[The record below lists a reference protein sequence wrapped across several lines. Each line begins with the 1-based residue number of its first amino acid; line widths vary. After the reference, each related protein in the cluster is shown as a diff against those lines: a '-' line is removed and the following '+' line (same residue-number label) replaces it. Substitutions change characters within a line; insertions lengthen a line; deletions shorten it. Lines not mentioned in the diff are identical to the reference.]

1 MQEVSAFILPLNKT
15 MRILLIGYGKM
26 GQTIERLAVA
36 KGHEIV
42 GALTVHDADKLA
54 SYTADQVDVAI
65 EFTSPDAAVGNILTC
80 FEKKIPVVVGTTGW
94 LEHLGQVKGKC
105 QELQGTLFY
114 ASNFSVGVNLFFHFN
129 EYIAN
134 KMRQYPEYAV
144 EVKEIHH
151 VHKLDKPSGT
161 ALTIADGILKNYPE
175 KQGWIND
182 TSSEPDLLG
191 IVSEREGEVVGTHIV
206 KYTSENDTFEL
217 HHVAHTREGFASGA
231 LLAAEWLPGRQGI
244 YGMTD
249 LLQL

>member
-1 MQEVSAFILPLNKT
+1 

-26 GQTIERLAVA
+26 GQTIERLALA

-42 GALTVHDADKLA
+42 GALTVHDADKL
-54 SYTADQVDVAI
+54 SGYTADQVDVAI
-65 EFTSPDAAVGNILTC
+65 EFTSPDAALGNILTC

-94 LEHLGQVKGKC
+94 LQHLPQVKEKC
-105 QELQGTLFY
+105 QELQGSLFY

-129 EYIAN
+129 EYVAQ
-134 KMRQYPEYAV
+134 KMQQYPEYHV
-144 EVKEIHH
+144 QVKEIHH

-161 ALTIADGILKNYPE
+161 ALSIADGILKHFPE

-182 TSSEPDLLG
+182 VSQESTLLG
-191 IVSEREGEVVGTHIV
+191 VVSEREGEVVGTHIV
-206 KYTSENDTFEL
+206 QYTSENDTFEL
-217 HHVAHTREGFASGA
+217 HHIAHSREGFASGA
-231 LLAAEWLPGRQGI
+231 LLAAEWLPSQQPGI

>member
-1 MQEVSAFILPLNKT
+1 

-42 GALTVHDADKLA
+42 GALTIHDADKLA
-54 SYTADQVDVAI
+54 DYTADQVDVAI
-65 EFTSPDAAVGNILTC
+65 EFTSPAAAVGNILTC

-94 LEHLGQVKGKC
+94 LEQLPLVKEKC
-105 QELQGTLFY
+105 QEQQGTLFY

-129 EYIAN
+129 EYVAQ
-134 KMRQYPEYAV
+134 KMQQYAEYDV
-144 EVKEIHH
+144 QVKEIHH

-161 ALTIADGILKNYPE
+161 ALSIADGILKHFPQ
-175 KQGWIND
+175 KQGWVNEI
-182 TSSEPDLLG
+182 SSEPELLG
-191 IVSEREGEVVGTHIV
+191 VVSEREGEVVGTHIV
-206 KYTSENDTFEL
+206 QYTSENDTFEL
-217 HHVAHTREGFASGA
+217 HHIAHSREGFASGA

>member
-1 MQEVSAFILPLNKT
+1 

-42 GALTVHDADKLA
+42 GALTIHDADKLA
-54 SYTADQVDVAI
+54 DFTSDQVDVAI
-65 EFTSPDAAVGNILTC
+65 EFTSPAAAVGNILTC

-94 LEHLGQVKGKC
+94 LEQLPLVKEKC
-105 QELQGTLFY
+105 QEQQGTLFY

-129 EYIAN
+129 EYVAQ
-134 KMRQYPEYAV
+134 KMQQYAEYEV
-144 EVKEIHH
+144 QVKEIHH

-161 ALTIADGILKNYPE
+161 ALSIADGILKHFPQ
-175 KQGWIND
+175 KQGWVND
-182 TSSEPDLLG
+182 VSPQQDLLG
-191 IVSEREGEVVGTHIV
+191 VVSEREGEVVGTHIV
-206 KYTSENDTFEL
+206 QYTSENDTFEL
-217 HHVAHTREGFASGA
+217 HHIAHSREGFASGA

>member
-1 MQEVSAFILPLNKT
+1 

-42 GALTVHDADKLA
+42 GALTVHDADKL
-54 SYTADQVDVAI
+54 SGYTADQVDVAI
-65 EFTSPDAAVGNILTC
+65 EFTSPDVALGNIITC

-94 LEHLGQVKGKC
+94 LQHLPQVKAKRH
-105 QELQGTLFY
+105 ELQGALFY

-129 EYIAN
+129 EYVAQ
-134 KMRQYPEYAV
+134 KMQQYPEYNV
-144 EVKEIHH
+144 QVKEIHH

-161 ALTIADGILKNYPE
+161 ALSIADGILKHFPE

-182 TSSEPDLLG
+182 VSQEPNLLG
-191 IVSEREGEVVGTHIV
+191 VVSEREGEVVGTHIV
-206 KYTSENDTFEL
+206 QYTSENDTFEL
-217 HHVAHTREGFASGA
+217 HHIAHSREGFASGA
-231 LLAAEWLPGRQGI
+231 LLAAEWLPGRQPGI